1 MGSTGWV
8 PPYQRE
14 AELDS
19 LGQPPGR
26 ATARHRGGVHRAH
39 GKASGG
45 NWHGFRM
52 SPACG
57 GRGDQQGAPLEHPMA
72 LSLLRANQIWA
83 TRNFIWEGTCMTR
96 HCMEFPN
103 SQILDIYGG
112 VCVCTL
118 GRICRFFFF

>member
-1 MGSTGWV
+1 MGSTRWV

-19 LGQPPGR
+19 LEQPPGR

-39 GKASGG
+39 GEASGG
-45 NWHGFRM
+45 NWHDFRM
-52 SPACG
+52 SPARG
-57 GRGDQQGAPLEHPMA
+57 GRGDQQGAPLERPMA

-83 TRNFIWEGTCMTR
+83 IGNFIWEGTCMTR

-103 SQILDIYGG
+103 SQILDIYAG
-112 VCVCTL
+112 VCVCVYTWEDL
-118 GRICRFFFF
+118 